1 MEFSISSRAKK
12 VILSVGVSGLI
23 LAIIGML
30 YHGNEEHSLLQRVM
44 ANLLLD
50 GFFFFAIGLGALFFL
65 ALSYATEAGWYVYI
79 KRMLE
84 AMSGYLPV
92 GGAILILIFLAFVF
106 TDGAH
111 VYLWMDPEVVS
122 QDPIIEGKSSFLNK
136 PFFIIRSLIYIGVF
150 VWFFIGFRKR
160 SLQEDIEGGT
170 ALHFKNFKKGATF
183 LVFFAVFSSIFSWD
197 WLMSVDVH
205 WFSTLFGW
213 YVFAGVWCSSMVV
226 LMMLLLYL
234 RGKGLMPKLNDSHI
248 HDVGKWIFATS
259 FLWSYL
265 FFSQLMLYWYA
276 NIPEEVIYYYER
288 IHEFK
293 FLFFGMFLINF
304 ALPMVL
310 LMSREAKRH
319 AGILTVVGGIILV
332 GHWVDVFVMIAP
344 AGIGPHAAITALEIG
359 LFLFFGALFT
369 YVVLKTLSKA
379 PLVPQK
385 HPMLD
390 ESIHHEI

>member
-1 MEFSISSRAKK
+1 MEFSISNKAKK
-12 VILSVGVSGLI
+12 VMILTAIVGIV
-23 LAIIGML
+23 LAAIGMF
-30 YHGNEEHSLLQRVM
+30 YHAKGGHLFQRIM

-65 ALSYATEAGWYVYI
+65 ALAYATEAGWYVYI
-79 KRMLE
+79 KRVLE
-84 AMSGYLPV
+84 GMTGYIPV
-92 GGAILILIFLAFVF
+92 GGAVLLVIFLVFIF

-111 VYLWMDPEVVS
+111 VYLWMDPEVVKE
-122 QDPIIEGKSSFLNK
+122 DPIIQGKAAYLNK
-136 PFFIIRSLIYIGVF
+136 VFFMIRTVIYLAVF
-150 VWFFIGFRKR
+150 YMFYRGFRKR

-183 LVFFAVFSSIFSWD
+183 LVFFAVFSSMFSWD
-197 WLMSVDVH
+197 WIMSIDVH

-276 NIPEEVIYYYER
+276 NIPEEVIYYFDR
-288 IHEFK
+288 IQDFK
-293 FLFFGMFLINF
+293 LLFFGMFLINF

-319 AGILTVVGGIILV
+319 AGVLTFVGLIILV
-332 GHWVDVFVMIAP
+332 GHWADVFMMIAP
-344 AGIGPHAAITALEIG
+344 AGIGAHASITALEIG
-359 LFLFFGALFT
+359 LFLFFGSLFAF
-369 YVVLKTLSKA
+369 VVLTTLTKA
-379 PLVPQK
+379 PLVPLK

>member
-1 MEFSISSRAKK
+1 MEFSLSSRAKK
-12 VILSVGVSGLI
+12 TIISVGLFGLLLTVVGI
-23 LAIIGML
+23 AFQDKA
-30 YHGNEEHSLLQRVM
+30 HLLQRLM

-50 GFFFFAIGLGALFFL
+50 GFFFFALGLGALFFL
-65 ALSYATEAGWYVYI
+65 ALSYATESGWYVYI

-84 AMSGYLPV
+84 AQAGYIPVGAAILLLVFLVFVLTDGSHVYIWMDDAVVQDDPIISGKSGYLNK
-92 GGAILILIFLAFVF
+92 VF
-106 TDGAH
+106 F
-111 VYLWMDPEVVS
+111 M
-122 QDPIIEGKSSFLNK
+122 
-136 PFFIIRSLIYIGVF
+136 IRTLIYLGVF
-150 VWFFIGFRKR
+150 ILFYRGFRKR
-160 SLQEDIEGGT
+160 SLQEDIEGGS
-170 ALHFKNFKKGATF
+170 AIHFTNFKKAATF
-183 LVFFAVFSSIFSWD
+183 LVFFAVFSSTFSWD
-197 WLMSVDVH
+197 WLMSIDVH

-234 RGKGLMPKLNDSHI
+234 RGKGLVPKLNDSHI

-265 FFSQLMLYWYA
+265 FFSQFMLYWYA

-293 FLFFGMFLINF
+293 FLYFGMFLINF

-319 AGILTVVGGIILV
+319 AGILTFVGGIILV
-332 GHWVDVFVMIAP
+332 GHWMDVFILIAP
-344 AGIGPHAAITALEIG
+344 AGIGPHATISALEIG
-359 LFLFFGALFT
+359 LFLIFGSLFAF
-369 YVVLKTLSKA
+369 VVLTSLSKA
-379 PLVPQK
+379 PLIPQK

>member
-12 VILSVGVSGLI
+12 TIIGVGVLGL
-23 LAIIGML
+23 LLTIIGL
-30 YHGNEEHSLLQRVM
+30 AYQDKAHLFQRVM

-50 GFFFFAIGLGALFFL
+50 GFFFFALGLGALFYL
-65 ALSYATEAGWYVYI
+65 ALAYATESGWYVYI

-84 AMSGYLPV
+84 AQAGFIPV
-92 GGAILILIFLAFVF
+92 GSVILLLVFLAFVL

-111 VYLWMDPEVVS
+111 VYLWMDSHVVEE
-122 QDPIIEGKSSFLNK
+122 DPIIAGKSAYLNK
-136 PFFIIRSLIYIGVF
+136 IFFLIRTIIYLGVF
-150 VWFFIGFRKR
+150 VIFYRGFRKR

-170 ALHFKNFKKGATF
+170 AIHFTNFKKGALF
-183 LVFFAVFSSIFSWD
+183 LVFFAVFSSTFSWD
-197 WLMSVDVH
+197 WLMSIDVH

-234 RGKGLMPKLNDSHI
+234 RGKGLVPKLNDSHI

-265 FFSQLMLYWYA
+265 FFSQFMLYWYA
-276 NIPEEVIYYYER
+276 NIPEEVIYYYDR
-288 IHEFK
+288 INEFK
-293 FLFFGMFLINF
+293 FLYFGMFIINF

-319 AGILTVVGGIILV
+319 AGVLTAVGAVILV
-332 GHWVDVFVMIAP
+332 GHWIDVFVMIAP
-344 AGIGPHAAITALEIG
+344 AGIGSHASITALEIG
-359 LFLFFGALFT
+359 LFLLFGALFVF
-369 YVVLKTLSKA
+369 VVLNSLSKA
-379 PLVPQK
+379 PLVPKK

>member
-1 MEFSISSRAKK
+1 MEFSISNKAKK
-12 VILSVGVSGLI
+12 VMILTAIVGIV
-23 LAIIGML
+23 LAAIGMF
-30 YHGNEEHSLLQRVM
+30 YHAKGGHLFQRIM

-65 ALSYATEAGWYVYI
+65 ALAYATEAGWYVYI
-79 KRMLE
+79 KRVLE
-84 AMSGYLPV
+84 GMTGYIPV
-92 GGAILILIFLAFVF
+92 GGAILLVIFLVFIF

-111 VYLWMDPEVVS
+111 VYLWMDPEVVKE
-122 QDPIIEGKSSFLNK
+122 DPIIQGKAAYLNK
-136 PFFIIRSLIYIGVF
+136 VFFMIRTVIYLAVF
-150 VWFFIGFRKR
+150 YLFYRGFRKR

-183 LVFFAVFSSIFSWD
+183 LVFFAVFSSMFSWD
-197 WLMSVDVH
+197 WLMSIDVH

-276 NIPEEVIYYYER
+276 NIPEEVIYYFDR
-288 IHEFK
+288 IEDFK
-293 FLFFGMFLINF
+293 LLFFGMFLINF

-310 LMSREAKRH
+310 LMSRDAKRH
-319 AGILTVVGGIILV
+319 AGILTFVGAIILF
-332 GHWVDVFVMIAP
+332 GHWVDVYIMIM
-344 AGIGPHAAITALEIG
+344 AGSMGEAAYIGFLEIG
-359 LFLFFGALFT
+359 LLLAVLGLFLKMI
-369 YVVLKTLSKA
+369 LKNLTKA
-379 PLVPQK
+379 PLTVVN
-385 HPMLD
+385 HPFLD
-390 ESIHHEI
+390 ESLHHEI

>member
-1 MEFSISSRAKK
+1 MNFTISSRAKK
-12 VILSVGVSGLI
+12 TILGIGLLGLI
-23 LAIIGML
+23 LTIAGVV
-30 YHGNEEHSLLQRVM
+30 YQDNALLFQRVM

-50 GFFFFAIGLGALFFL
+50 GFFFFALGLGALFFL
-65 ALSYATEAGWYVYI
+65 ALSYATESGWYVYI

-84 AMSGYLPV
+84 AQASYIPIGS
-92 GGAILILIFLAFVF
+92 AILFTVFLIFVF
-106 TDGAH
+106 TNGAH
-111 VYLWMDPEVVS
+111 VYIWMDPEIATE
-122 QDPIIEGKSSFLNK
+122 DPIINNKSAYLNK
-136 PFFIIRSLIYIGVF
+136 PFFLIRALIYLGVF
-150 VWFFIGFRKR
+150 ILFYLGFRKR
-160 SLQEDIEGGT
+160 SLLEDREGGS
-170 ALHFKNFKKGATF
+170 AIHFTNFRKAATF
-183 LVFFAVFSSIFSWD
+183 LVFFAVFSSTFSWD
-197 WLMSVDVH
+197 WLMSIDVH

-234 RGKGLMPKLNDSHI
+234 RNKGLVPKLNDSHI

-265 FFSQLMLYWYA
+265 FFSQFMLYWYA

-288 IHEFK
+288 IQEFK
-293 FLFFGMFLINF
+293 FLYFGMFIINF

-319 AGILTVVGGIILV
+319 AGVLTFVGAVILF
-332 GHWVDVFVMIAP
+332 GHWMDVFIMIAP
-344 AGIGPHAAITALEIG
+344 AGIGAHASITALEIG
-359 LFLFFGALFT
+359 MFLFFGSLFVF
-369 YVVLKTLSKA
+369 VVLNSLTKA

>member
-1 MEFSISSRAKK
+1 MQFSISNRAKK
-12 VILSVGVSGLI
+12 VILGVGLLGLLLTI
-23 LAIIGML
+23 TGIIYQDKSL
-30 YHGNEEHSLLQRVM
+30 LLQRVM

-50 GFFFFAIGLGALFFL
+50 GFFYFALGLGALFFL
-65 ALSYATEAGWYVYI
+65 ALAYATETGWYVYI

-84 AMSGYLPV
+84 AQASYIPV
-92 GGAILILIFLAFVF
+92 GSAILLIIFIAFVL

-111 VYLWMDPEVVS
+111 VYIWMDSDVVKN
-122 QDPIIEGKSSFLNK
+122 DPIISGKSGYLNK
-136 PFFIIRSLIYIGVF
+136 IFFLVRTVIYLGVF
-150 VWFFIGFRKR
+150 ILFFMGFRKR
-160 SLQEDIEGGT
+160 SLREDMEGGT
-170 ALHFKNFKKGATF
+170 AIHFTNYKKGALF
-183 LVFFAVFSSIFSWD
+183 LVFFAVFSSTFSWD
-197 WLMSVDVH
+197 WLMSIDVH

-234 RGKGLMPKLNDSHI
+234 RGKGLVPKLNDSHI

-265 FFSQLMLYWYA
+265 FFSQFMLYWYA
-276 NIPEEVIYYYER
+276 NIPEEVIYYYDR
-288 IHEFK
+288 IENYK
-293 FLFFGMFLINF
+293 FLYFGMFIINF

-319 AGILTVVGGIILV
+319 AGILTFVGAVILF

-344 AGIGPHAAITALEIG
+344 AGIGAHASITALEIG
-359 LFLFFGALFT
+359 LFLLFGSLFVF
-369 YVVLKTLSKA
+369 VVLNALTKA
-379 PLVPQK
+379 PLIPQK

>member
-1 MEFSISSRAKK
+1 MEFSISNRAKK
-12 VILSVGVSGLI
+12 VIIAVGVLGLLLTI
-23 LAIIGML
+23 VGLAYQDKTHL
-30 YHGNEEHSLLQRVM
+30 FQRVM

-50 GFFFFAIGLGALFFL
+50 GFFFFALGLGALFFL
-65 ALSYATEAGWYVYI
+65 ALAYATEAGWYVYI

-84 AMSGYLPV
+84 AQAGFIPV
-92 GGAILILIFLAFVF
+92 GSLILLLVFIVFVV

-111 VYLWMDPEVVS
+111 VYLWMDQAVVDD
-122 QDPIIEGKSSFLNK
+122 DPIISGKSAYLNK
-136 PFFIIRSLIYIGVF
+136 PFFLIRTVIYLGVF
-150 VWFFIGFRKR
+150 VLFYRGFRKR

-170 ALHFKNFKKGATF
+170 SIHFTNFKKGALF
-183 LVFFAVFSSIFSWD
+183 LVFFAVFSSTFSWD
-197 WLMSVDVH
+197 WLMSIDVH

-234 RGKGLMPKLNDSHI
+234 RGKGLVPKLNDSHI

-265 FFSQLMLYWYA
+265 FFSQFMLYWYA
-276 NIPEEVIYYYER
+276 NIPEEVIYYYDR
-288 IHEFK
+288 IHDHK
-293 FLFFGMFLINF
+293 FLYFGMFLINF

-319 AGILTVVGGIILV
+319 AGILTAVGAVILV
-332 GHWVDVFVMIAP
+332 GHWIDVFVMIAP
-344 AGIGPHAAITALEIG
+344 AGIGAHASITALEIG
-359 LFLFFGALFT
+359 LFLIFGALFAF
-369 YVVLKTLSKA
+369 VVLNSLSKA
-379 PLVPQK
+379 PLIPQK

>member
-12 VILSVGVSGLI
+12 IILGVGLLGL
-23 LAIIGML
+23 LLTIIGL
-30 YHGNEEHSLLQRVM
+30 AYHDKTHLFQRVM

-50 GFFFFAIGLGALFFL
+50 GFFFFALGLGALFFL
-65 ALSYATEAGWYVYI
+65 ALAYATESGWYVYI

-84 AMSGYLPV
+84 AQASFIPIGSV
-92 GGAILILIFLAFVF
+92 ILLIVFLLFVF

-111 VYLWMDPEVVS
+111 VYLWMDPEVVK
-122 QDPIIEGKSSFLNK
+122 DDAIISNKSAYLNK
-136 PFFIIRSLIYIGVF
+136 PFFIIRTIIYLAVF
-150 VWFFIGFRKR
+150 ILFYQGFRKR

-170 ALHFKNFKKGATF
+170 AIHFTNFKKGALF
-183 LVFFAVFSSIFSWD
+183 LVFFAVFSSTFSWD
-197 WLMSVDVH
+197 WLMSIDVH
-205 WFSTLFGW
+205 WFSTLYGW

-234 RGKGLMPKLNDSHI
+234 RGKGLVPKLNDSHI

-265 FFSQLMLYWYA
+265 FFSQFMLYWYA
-276 NIPEEVIYYYER
+276 NIPEEVIYYYDR
-288 IHEFK
+288 IQDHK
-293 FLFFGMFLINF
+293 LLYFGMFIINF
-304 ALPMVL
+304 AFPMIL

-319 AGILTVVGGIILV
+319 AGILTVVGAIILV
-332 GHWVDVFVMIAP
+332 GHWIDVFVMIAP
-344 AGIGPHAAITALEIG
+344 AGIGAHASITALEIG
-359 LFLFFGALFT
+359 LFLLFGALFV
-369 YVVLKTLSKA
+369 YVVLNALTKA
-379 PLVPQK
+379 PLIPQK

>member
-1 MEFSISSRAKK
+1 MEFSLSSRAKK
-12 VILSVGVSGLI
+12 TIMSVGLFGLLLTVVGI
-23 LAIIGML
+23 A
-30 YHGNEEHSLLQRVM
+30 YQDKAHLLQRLM

-50 GFFFFAIGLGALFFL
+50 GFFFFALGLGALFFL
-65 ALSYATEAGWYVYI
+65 ALSYATESGWYVYI

-84 AMSGYLPV
+84 AQAGYIPV
-92 GGAILILIFLAFVF
+92 GATILLMVFLVFVL

-111 VYLWMDPEVVS
+111 VYIWMDDAVVKD
-122 QDPIIEGKSSFLNK
+122 DPIISGKSGYLNK
-136 PFFIIRSLIYIGVF
+136 VFFMIRTLIYLGVF
-150 VWFFIGFRKR
+150 ILFYRGFRKR
-160 SLQEDIEGGT
+160 SLQEDIEGGS
-170 ALHFKNFKKGATF
+170 AIHFTNFKKAATF
-183 LVFFAVFSSIFSWD
+183 LVFFAVFSSTFSWD
-197 WLMSVDVH
+197 WLMSIDVH

-234 RGKGLMPKLNDSHI
+234 RGKGLVPKLNDSHI

-265 FFSQLMLYWYA
+265 FFSQFMLYWYA

-293 FLFFGMFLINF
+293 FLYFGMFLINF

-319 AGILTVVGGIILV
+319 AGILTFVGGIILV
-332 GHWVDVFVMIAP
+332 GHWMDVFILIAP
-344 AGIGPHAAITALEIG
+344 AGIGPHAAISALEIG
-359 LFLFFGALFT
+359 LFLIFGSLFAF
-369 YVVLKTLSKA
+369 VVLSSLSKA
-379 PLVPQK
+379 PLIPQK

>member
-12 VILSVGVSGLI
+12 I
-23 LAIIGML
+23 IIGVGIL
-30 YHGNEEHSLLQRVM
+30 GLLLTVVGLAYQDKAHLFQRVM

-50 GFFFFAIGLGALFFL
+50 GFFFFALGLGALFYL
-65 ALSYATEAGWYVYI
+65 ALAYATESGWYVYI

-84 AMSGYLPV
+84 AQAGFIPV
-92 GGAILILIFLAFVF
+92 GSVILLIVFLVFVF

-111 VYLWMDPEVVS
+111 VYLWMDQAVVDD
-122 QDPIIEGKSSFLNK
+122 DPVIAGKAGYLNK
-136 PFFIIRSLIYIGVF
+136 VFFMIRTVVYLGVFFIFYK
-150 VWFFIGFRKR
+150 GFRKR

-170 ALHFKNFKKGATF
+170 VIHFTNFRKAALF
-183 LVFFAVFSSIFSWD
+183 LVFFAVFSSTFSWD
-197 WLMSVDVH
+197 WLMSIDVH

-234 RGKGLMPKLNDSHI
+234 RGKGLVPKLNDSHI

-265 FFSQLMLYWYA
+265 FFSQFMLYWYA
-276 NIPEEVIYYYER
+276 NIPEEVIYYFDR
-288 IHEFK
+288 INDFK
-293 FLFFGMFLINF
+293 FLYFGMFLINF

-319 AGILTVVGGIILV
+319 AGVLTIVGAIILI
-332 GHWVDVFVMIAP
+332 GHWIDVFVMIAP
-344 AGIGPHAAITALEIG
+344 AGIGAHASITALEIG
-359 LFLFFGALFT
+359 LFLVFGALFVF
-369 YVVLKTLSKA
+369 VVLSSLSKA
-379 PLVPQK
+379 PLIPQK

>member
-1 MEFSISSRAKK
+1 MEFSISNKAKK
-12 VILSVGVSGLI
+12 VMILTSIVGIV
-23 LAIIGML
+23 LAAIGMF
-30 YHGNEEHSLLQRVM
+30 YHAKGGHLFQRIM

-65 ALSYATEAGWYVYI
+65 ALAYATEAGWYVYI
-79 KRMLE
+79 KRVLE
-84 AMSGYLPV
+84 GMTGYIPV
-92 GGAILILIFLAFVF
+92 GGAILLVIFLVFIF

-111 VYLWMDPEVVS
+111 VYLWMDPEVVKE
-122 QDPIIEGKSSFLNK
+122 DPIIQGKAAYLNK
-136 PFFIIRSLIYIGVF
+136 VFFMIRTVIYLAVF
-150 VWFFIGFRKR
+150 YLFYRGFRKR

-183 LVFFAVFSSIFSWD
+183 LVFFAVFSSMFSWD
-197 WLMSVDVH
+197 WLMSIDVH

-276 NIPEEVIYYYER
+276 NIPEEVIYYFDR
-288 IHEFK
+288 I
-293 FLFFGMFLINF
+293 
-304 ALPMVL
+304 
-310 LMSREAKRH
+310 
-319 AGILTVVGGIILV
+319 
-332 GHWVDVFVMIAP
+332 
-344 AGIGPHAAITALEIG
+344 
-359 LFLFFGALFT
+359 
-369 YVVLKTLSKA
+369 
-379 PLVPQK
+379 
-385 HPMLD
+385 
-390 ESIHHEI
+390 

>member
-1 MEFSISSRAKK
+1 MEFSISNKAKK
-12 VILSVGVSGLI
+12 VMILTAIVGIV
-23 LAIIGML
+23 LAAIGMF
-30 YHGNEEHSLLQRVM
+30 YHAKGGHLFQRIM

-65 ALSYATEAGWYVYI
+65 ALAYATEAGWYVYI
-79 KRMLE
+79 KRVLE
-84 AMSGYLPV
+84 GMTGYIPV
-92 GGAILILIFLAFVF
+92 GGAVLLVIFLVFIF

-111 VYLWMDPEVVS
+111 VYLWMDPEVVKE
-122 QDPIIEGKSSFLNK
+122 DPIIQGKTAYLNK
-136 PFFIIRSLIYIGVF
+136 VFFMIRTVIYLAVF
-150 VWFFIGFRKR
+150 YMFYRGFRKR

-183 LVFFAVFSSIFSWD
+183 LVFFAVFSSMFSWD
-197 WLMSVDVH
+197 WIMSIDVH

-276 NIPEEVIYYYER
+276 NIPEEVIYYFDR
-288 IHEFK
+288 IQDFK
-293 FLFFGMFLINF
+293 LLFFGMFLINF

-319 AGILTVVGGIILV
+319 AGVLTFVGLIILV
-332 GHWVDVFVMIAP
+332 GHWADVFMMIAP
-344 AGIGPHAAITALEIG
+344 AGIGAHASITALEIG
-359 LFLFFGALFT
+359 LFLFFGSLFAF
-369 YVVLKTLSKA
+369 VVLTTLTKA
-379 PLVPQK
+379 PLVPLK

>member
-1 MEFSISSRAKK
+1 MEFSLSSRAKK
-12 VILSVGVSGLI
+12 TIISVGLFGLLLTVVGI
-23 LAIIGML
+23 A
-30 YHGNEEHSLLQRVM
+30 YQDKAHLLQRLM

-50 GFFFFAIGLGALFFL
+50 GFFFFALGLGALFFL
-65 ALSYATEAGWYVYI
+65 ALSYATESGWYVYI

-84 AMSGYLPV
+84 AQAGYIPV
-92 GGAILILIFLAFVF
+92 GATILLMVFLVFVL

-111 VYLWMDPEVVS
+111 VYIWMDDAVVKD
-122 QDPIIEGKSSFLNK
+122 DPIISGKSGYLNK
-136 PFFIIRSLIYIGVF
+136 VFFMIRTLIYLGVF
-150 VWFFIGFRKR
+150 ILFYRGFRKR
-160 SLQEDIEGGT
+160 SLQEDIEGGS
-170 ALHFKNFKKGATF
+170 AIHFTNFKKAATF
-183 LVFFAVFSSIFSWD
+183 LVFFAVFSSTFSWD
-197 WLMSVDVH
+197 WLMSIDVH

-234 RGKGLMPKLNDSHI
+234 RGKGLVPKLNDSHI

-265 FFSQLMLYWYA
+265 FFSQFMLYWYA

-293 FLFFGMFLINF
+293 FLYFGMFLINF

-319 AGILTVVGGIILV
+319 AGILTFVGGIILV
-332 GHWVDVFVMIAP
+332 GHWMDVFILIAP
-344 AGIGPHAAITALEIG
+344 AGIGPHAAISALEIG
-359 LFLFFGALFT
+359 LFLIFGSLFAF
-369 YVVLKTLSKA
+369 VVLTSLSKA
-379 PLVPQK
+379 PLIPQK